1 MLGGFYMWH
10 VETDVFA
17 LAVFVIMLIKNH
29 LYRKNQKNERYDFQG
44 KSFYLVLIF
53 SIATNLIDIIASIA
67 MNHATNWWVYQILM
81 TLYVMSMP
89 LLAAVWVSY
98 AYVLIH
104 QGAQG
109 PSFQRKHTLL
119 MLPYILYALLAA
131 SNPFTGLFFKLSPEM
146 EYTRGILFMPV
157 GVGMIM
163 FYSALGYVLVM
174 INRKIIKPAANAYLM
189 VVFFVITAVFIWVQ
203 LAHPGWLIINASY
216 AIVYILC
223 DVTIEEQRRN
233 ALYNQI
239 KTQNQELQ
247 EALDKAES
255 ATHAKTE
262 FLSRMS
268 HDIRTPMNA
277 IIGLTHLSKDEN
289 DINVIKEYLY
299 NIESASDFLLGLI
312 NDILDMSKIENGD
325 LKLKDDVFTK
335 EDFSNSISTVIKP
348 LMDAKGINFIF
359 KMDGDPECIKADKLR
374 FNQIFFNLL
383 SNASKF
389 TESGGTVEF
398 TSHSISPKGDLLGLR
413 FIVKDTGIGMSPEYM
428 PHMYDPFSQERARL
442 NNSTKGTGLGLPI
455 VKSLVDAMGGSIS
468 VKSEVGVGTEFT
480 VDLYFEPASMEDVTS
495 VAEPERRQNLK
506 GAKILLVE
514 DNDINIYVAQIILDR
529 AGCIVTVAHNG
540 QEAVDIFAASEPD
553 HFEAILMDVRM
564 PVMDGITAT
573 EVIRAMD
580 RGDARTIPIIAMTAD
595 AFEEQ
600 QKKTIE
606 AGMTHH
612 LSKPIDPS
620 MLYHVLSTYL
630 ISDR

>member
-1 MLGGFYMWH
+1 MWH

-81 TLYVMSMP
+81 TLYVISMP

-104 QGAQG
+104 QGNQG

-119 MLPYILYALLAA
+119 MFPYILYALLAA
-131 SNPFTGLFFKLSPEM
+131 SNPFTGLFFKLSPDM

-216 AIVYILC
+216 AIIYILC
-223 DVTIEEQRRN
+223 DVTIEEQRRQ
-233 ALYNQI
+233 ALYTQI
-239 KTQNQELQ
+239 RSQNQELQ

-255 ATHAKTE
+255 ATQAKTE

-277 IIGLTHLSKDEN
+277 IIGLTHLAKDET

-325 LKLKDDVFTK
+325 LKLKEDVFTR
-335 EDFSNSISTVIKP
+335 EEFANSISTVVKP
-348 LMDAKGINFIF
+348 LMDARDINFIF
-359 KMDGDPECIKADKLR
+359 RMKGDPECIKADKLR

-389 TESGGTVEF
+389 TNPGGTVEF
-398 TSHSISPKGDLLGLR
+398 TSQSIPPKGDLLGLR
-413 FIVKDTGIGMSPEYM
+413 FIVKDTGIGMSPEYI
-428 PHMYDPFSQERARL
+428 PHMYDPFSQERAKL

-480 VDLYFEPASMEDVTS
+480 VDLYFEPASNEDAPS
-495 VAEPERRQNLK
+495 IPEPEQRRNLK
-506 GAKILLVE
+506 GAQILLVE

-580 RGDARTIPIIAMTAD
+580 RDDAKNIPIIAMTAD

-600 QKKTIE
+600 QKKTLD

-612 LSKPIDPS
+612 LSKPIDPP

-630 ISDR
+630 VSDR